1 MVCKFNYKH
10 YCYFFRD
17 EPQVRQSKSV
27 VPKIF
32 VPQLGHS
39 LGVIRDP
46 NNVTKIMADPSNPI
60 TPETILSNSR
70 CITTDG
76 LSLVLNELGVK
87 KTIIKPAIII
97 EPPIIS
103 GTIFI

>member
-1 MVCKFNYKH
+1 MNHKFGKANLLFLKYLFHNLDTH
-10 YCYFFRD
+10 Y
-17 EPQVRQSKSV
+17 
-27 VPKIF
+27 
-32 VPQLGHS
+32 
-39 LGVIRDP
+39 
-46 NNVTKIMADPSNPI
+46 NVTKIMADPSNPI
-60 TPETILSNSR
+60 TPETILSNPR
-70 CITTDG
+70 CLTTDG